1 MGKMK
6 KIMIIRER
14 RRGRRK
20 KMKEPSIILGIFLV
34 VLLLFC
40 FLGSAPKIGEYRKT
54 IEIQEQEIREL
65 KEQIVELEKQ
75 NTDTL
80 TKILKELQ

>member
-1 MGKMK
+1 
-6 KIMIIRER
+6 
-14 RRGRRK
+14 
-20 KMKEPSIILGIFLV
+20 MKEPSFILGIFFV

-40 FLGSAPKIGEYRKT
+40 FLGVIPKIGEYRKT

-75 NTDTL
+75 NRDTL